1 MQRLSPEST
10 AQLTSLLKCFKP
22 GLIYRDI
29 KSKTQMG
36 IQLKKLELDVRA
48 GDAISKPRGT
58 SRPHSRQAR

>member
-1 MQRLSPEST
+1 
-10 AQLTSLLKCFKP
+10 
-22 GLIYRDI
+22 
-29 KSKTQMG
+29 MG